1 LRPLNSTR
9 VARSLSIRSRAAAP
23 ALSSRMDG
31 RLANCGRKAAL
42 RPDVHDQKRWIVMA
56 LTVAGFVTG
65 GTKIDTTEAVDVS
78 YPGFFQHDD
87 RKAGGR

>member
-1 LRPLNSTR
+1 MAGAGSGRTALE
-9 VARSLSIRSRAAAP
+9 VAGGKLHGAS
-23 ALSSRMDG
+23 
-31 RLANCGRKAAL
+31 
-42 RPDVHDQKRWIVMA
+42 VHDQKRRIVMA

-87 RKAGGR
+87 RKAGGGEIGGQRILKEQCSGEKIE